1 MQQQP
6 YSKTSIRS
14 GGKAGIWLAL
24 LVALGLHTV
33 ILFVPVSKPTPN
45 VADGGSQIEVQ
56 LVDIFNQTPDLP
68 EPVKLPDVLPEPV
81 NPVVEPLK
89 RVVEAPV
96 DTIAPMPIHET
107 PAEDKTSNFEELTK
121 TQKSQLANSILAA
134 QFITEESVTDQLFGM
149 QFNLEITDPQQDFHY
164 PVRQSMVAMLDQPIP
179 ELPFAYSPG
188 LVRFAYEPGVK
199 GDLQR
204 FWDVITPEFG
214 WRTKNGTEFKCI
226 WVLVIGGCGWK

>member
-6 YSKTSIRS
+6 HSKTSIRS

-33 ILFVPVSKPTPN
+33 ILFVPVSKQTPN

-56 LVDIFNQTPDLP
+56 LVDIFKQTPDQP

-81 NPVVEPLK
+81 NTVVEPLK

-107 PAEDKTSNFEELTK
+107 PAEDKTSNFDDLTK

-134 QFITEESVTDQLFGM
+134 QFITEESVTAQLFGM
-149 QFNLEITDPQQDFHY
+149 QFNLEITDPQEGFHY

-214 WRTKNGTEFKCI
+214 WRTKNGTEFKCVWI
-226 WVLVIGGCGWK
+226 LVIGGCGWK